1 MPMPPPHRY
10 DKAVAAALQKG
21 VDAAKIAAFNAR
33 LLTAERQ
40 LLIPGGLPTRPYY
53 QHALYAPGLYTGYGP
68 KTMSGIRESIELKDY
83 ALAESE
89 VVKVAKAVEDEAK
102 FLDQM
107 TSELQH

>member
-1 MPMPPPHRY
+1 
-10 DKAVAAALQKG
+10 
-21 VDAAKIAAFNAR
+21 
-33 LLTAERQ
+33 
-40 LLIPGGLPTRPYY
+40 LPTRPYY

-107 TSELQH
+107 TSELQ